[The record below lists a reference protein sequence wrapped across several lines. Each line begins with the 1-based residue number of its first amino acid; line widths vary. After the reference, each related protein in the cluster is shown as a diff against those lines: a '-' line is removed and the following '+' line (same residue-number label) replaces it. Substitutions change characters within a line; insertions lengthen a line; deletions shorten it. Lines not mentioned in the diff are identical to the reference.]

1 MKKLALAFTLA
12 LLILTSSAVAPVRA
26 EMKEEPLNVSGVWT
40 IETDGDYYAYFFD
53 DIVKGYSTGWQV
65 TIPAYPVGYPYQNS
79 STETGSVLELY
90 DGVTLIESYPLTNW
104 VDFEGLDD
112 PLTEFF
118 VGYTIRV
125 TLGTN
130 GTIEEID
137 GYGGTVS
144 RDLGECDAI
153 KIKVYQTFETIPSA
167 GGVTWINAWETL
179 ATAWQYQLGRWV
191 YYYSMM
197 SLYDSEFTVYGFN
210 PPSDPTP
217 PTDYTFR
224 GWKTITGEFFDFDS
238 GITSPEWLQQD
249 EDGYDYLNL
258 YASFVNLYDPSIEY
272 PINPTDNSPTG
283 FLDILDAFGLDDDGG
298 KMIVFYVIALIVV
311 FSLLAIRPIRKN
323 PFVIV
328 IVLVALTAL
337 FMFLGWLPVWSAIIT
352 LLLLTYAGLR
362 TLGIMPN
369 TSQGGE

>member
-1 MKKLALAFTLA
+1 MT
-12 LLILTSSAVAPVRA
+12 
-26 EMKEEPLNVSGVWT
+26 
-40 IETDGDYYAYFFD
+40 
-53 DIVKGYSTGWQV
+53 
-65 TIPAYPVGYPYQNS
+65 
-79 STETGSVLELY
+79 
-90 DGVTLIESYPLTNW
+90 
-104 VDFEGLDD
+104 
-112 PLTEFF
+112 
-118 VGYTIRV
+118 
-125 TLGTN
+125 
-130 GTIEEID
+130 
-137 GYGGTVS
+137 
-144 RDLGECDAI
+144 
-153 KIKVYQTFETIPSA
+153 
-167 GGVTWINAWETL
+167 
-179 ATAWQYQLGRWV
+179 
-191 YYYSMM
+191 
-197 SLYDSEFTVYGFN
+197 
-210 PPSDPTP
+210 SDPTP